1 MQRWGIGC
9 RTGYRASPSARADE
23 STASHYIEPTSSRII
38 VISFALG
45 AIAGAAVAACG
56 MSLAGTGRMRSQ
68 LKLQRQSVAALQT
81 QVEKLAQDQS
91 QLIRREEVE
100 AAFQEVARLE
110 ALRAEQQRL
119 SQRAAM
125 PFPAAAQQP
134 NAVMRM
140 PQPQVAD
147 LNMAIN
153 EQLAHLNAR
162 LGDLGEQF
170 GRY

>member
-23 STASHYIEPTSSRII
+23 STAGHYIEPTSSGII

-56 MSLAGTGRMRSQ
+56 VSFAGTGRMRNQ
-68 LKLQRQSVAALQT
+68 LKLQRHSLTALQA

-110 ALRAEQQRL
+110 AMRADQQRL

-134 NAVMRM
+134 MGAPRM